1 MTLNKKV
8 AFITGGNRGIGK
20 GIALALANTGA
31 NIMITYNKN
40 HKAAELT
47 CDEIN
52 NMGGNAL
59 NVKMHN
65 EDRVSI
71 KGALDFAIQEMGVI
85 DILINNA
92 GIAQEK
98 PFETITDKDWDQMMA
113 VNLRGPFTVTQEVLP
128 SMINNKWGRIINIAS
143 IGGQWGGFNQVH
155 YAAAK
160 AGLINFTRS
169 IAKIY
174 SQHGIT
180 SNAIAP
186 GLIATEMSAAEL
198 ETEAGKQKLV
208 SIPVNKIGSVDDV
221 GSAVVYLASNE
232 AHYITGQT
240 ININGGLY
248 FS

>member
-1 MTLNKKV
+1 MIEKNI
-8 AFITGGNRGIGK
+8 FITGGSRGIGE
-20 GIALALANTGA
+20 GIALAAANAGLNVILTFS
-31 NIMITYNKN
+31 KN
-40 HKAAELT
+40 QKNAVKVCEALT
-47 CDEIN
+47 VKGVRARAIQMQVENRESVRNAISIASKEIGEIN
-52 NMGGNAL
+52 
-59 NVKMHN
+59 
-65 EDRVSI
+65 
-71 KGALDFAIQEMGVI
+71 
-85 DILINNA
+85 ILVNNA